1 MPEKWGCRSL
11 GKPRR
16 SSGIPVP
23 PSTIAQSPQARGLS
37 GRREAKLSG
46 SQRPWDTG
54 GLPAPPEL
62 PAQGYCLLVG
72 SWKSQ
77 VPPRAVKAGWE
88 SQIHCTKI
96 HSPSRTDQSSACIR
110 METEPFKVFPK
121 RNEGLQIAQKSG
133 HCSRPWE
140 SGARG
145 LSNPT
150 PRSSGSAV
158 PLGDPRAAVL
168 PFCIA
173 KKALGE
179 GQRESQQGLNVHL
192 CLSAGSLGH
201 QHAARLGSSFLTAG
215 SSLRNQNASWC

>member
-1 MPEKWGCRSL
+1 MVTSL
-11 GKPRR
+11 LQ
-16 SSGIPVP
+16 P
-23 PSTIAQSPQARGLS
+23 PL
-37 GRREAKLSG
+37 L
-46 SQRPWDTG
+46 
-54 GLPAPPEL
+54 
-62 PAQGYCLLVG
+62 GYCLLVG

-77 VPPRAVKAGWE
+77 VPPGLRRLAGNCNPIE
-88 SQIHCTKI
+88 QR

-140 SGARG
+140 SGAHG

-158 PLGDPRAAVL
+158 PLGDPRATML

-201 QHAARLGSSFLTAG
+201 QHAARLGSSFPTTG
-215 SSLRNQNASWC
+215 SSLRNQKNASWC